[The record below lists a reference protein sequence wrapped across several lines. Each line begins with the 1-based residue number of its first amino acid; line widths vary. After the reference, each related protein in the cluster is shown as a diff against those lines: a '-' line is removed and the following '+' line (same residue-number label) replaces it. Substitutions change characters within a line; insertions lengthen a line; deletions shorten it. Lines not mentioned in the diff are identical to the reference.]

1 MGGNAFGG
9 DMNNQDKYVKYNY
22 NEVYPDR
29 NDPKQVNIMD
39 TREFQD
45 NIDLDKYRDR
55 MNTITQMIVALND
68 LTGENLDDD
77 DFDAEIYEE
86 RHYDTSTCGVKYSE
100 FRRRRFFKSKK
111 GTVKENETT
120 FDINMDEPKKID
132 ALTKWDLTPSEN
144 YKSEQKIEHDIHTH
158 SDKFNIKAKVKEMP
172 TDYEITKCKEIVE
185 LFPFAFGED
194 YDPEAEVPRKGGDK
208 FIWDYSYTGDM
219 FFGSAKVKLSWT
231 LYFDDLE
238 TAMDLTKKPTHSS
251 EFSIRLYSPNEGYGP
266 YQREVLDWAAS
277 VYRGV
282 TKYNKQ

>member
-1 MGGNAFGG
+1 MDDVELHEGGSEDDGFLKSDEYMCFGRIRKPDRKQKLFILAVLVVVGAILFTIVSGSFFIGFLTGNAFGG

-86 RHYDTSTCGVKYSE
+86 RHYDTSNCGVKYSE

-144 YKSEQKIEHDIHTH
+144 YKSEQKIEHG
-158 SDKFNIKAKVKEMP
+158 K
-172 TDYEITKCKEIVE
+172 
-185 LFPFAFGED
+185 
-194 YDPEAEVPRKGGDK
+194 
-208 FIWDYSYTGDM
+208 
-219 FFGSAKVKLSWT
+219 
-231 LYFDDLE
+231 
-238 TAMDLTKKPTHSS
+238 
-251 EFSIRLYSPNEGYGP
+251 
-266 YQREVLDWAAS
+266 
-277 VYRGV
+277 
-282 TKYNKQ
+282 